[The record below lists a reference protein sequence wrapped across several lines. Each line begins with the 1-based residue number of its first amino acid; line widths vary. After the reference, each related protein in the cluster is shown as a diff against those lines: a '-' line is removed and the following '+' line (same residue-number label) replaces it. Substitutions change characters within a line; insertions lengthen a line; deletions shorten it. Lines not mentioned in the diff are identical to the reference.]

1 MDRVRAALL
10 NFYPFVLKI
19 YRFSSDKS
27 DHVLH
32 PPIKILL
39 TVARTIDQ
47 LNLYIRSMNWKW
59 AEFICLTLLE
69 WIFRFLFASPLIFS
83 VLKLCVVLFVKGV
96 YQMFDEAWFSKS
108 SFAKDH
114 YIQDLNLF
122 YLWGLGVVW
131 VRGCSKVCE
140 WKCGLFL
147 FINLGPLEP
156 KTSFSVCD

>member
-1 MDRVRAALL
+1 MDRIRAALL
-10 NFYPFVLKI
+10 NFYSFVLKI

-32 PPIKILL
+32 PLIKILL

-59 AEFICLTLLE
+59 AEFFCLTLLE
-69 WIFRFLFASPLIFS
+69 RIFWFLFASPLIFS
-83 VLKLCVVLFVKGV
+83 DLKLSVVLFVKGV
-96 YQMFDEAWFSKS
+96 YQMFDKAWFAQS

-114 YIQDLNLF
+114 YIQDLNL
-122 YLWGLGVVW
+122 WGLGVVL
-131 VRGCSKVCE
+131 VRRCSKVCKR
-140 WKCGLFL
+140 KCGLFL